1 MNTLV
6 AVSIAPVGTGDELS
20 KEVAEVIKI
29 IRNSNLPNR
38 TTSMF
43 TEIEGPYD
51 GVMKVVKDATFILL
65 NKGIRTSVV
74 LKMDIRPGFENTL
87 NEKIQR
93 VEEILGKE
101 NEK

>member
-51 GVMKVVKDATFILL
+51 EVMKVVKDATFILL

>member
-51 GVMKVVKDATFILL
+51 EVMKVVKDATFILL

-87 NEKIQR
+87 KLHLFPHL
-93 VEEILGKE
+93 ILW
-101 NEK
+101 